1 MGVASSIINYTK
13 LTLLLGLLAG
23 IFLAMGYYLGGT
35 VGMTIALILAFL
47 MNFLAYWFSDRIV
60 LAMYGAKPLR
70 DERVERIVRRL
81 ANEAGIAMPKLY
93 IIESNQ
99 PNAFATGR
107 SKKRCAIAVTKGLLE
122 LMDDEELEGV
132 LSHEVA
138 HIKNRDILISTIA
151 ATIAAAISYIAEIL
165 WWSSLFGGDDEERP
179 FWAVLPA
186 IILAPIAATLIQL
199 AISRSREFLA
209 DETGAKLC
217 KKPYTL
223 ASALRKIASYAE
235 RIPMERGSVATAH
248 MWIINP
254 FSGGL
259 IARLFSTHPP
269 VEERI
274 ARLERMK
281 I

>member
-1 MGVASSIINYTK
+1 MGAASSIINYTK
-13 LTLLLGLLAG
+13 LALLLGLLAG
-23 IFLAMGYYLGGT
+23 IFLAIGYYLGGT
-35 VGMTIALILAFL
+35 LGMTLALILAFL

-81 ANEAGIAMPKLY
+81 AKEAGIAMPKLY
-93 IIESNQ
+93 IIDSNQ

-107 SKKRCAIAVTKGLLE
+107 SKKRCAIAVTRGLLE

-165 WWSSLFGGDDEERP
+165 WWGSLFGGDDEGRP

-186 IILAPIAATLIQL
+186 IILAPVAATLIQL

-217 KKPYTL
+217 KKPYAL

-254 FSGGL
+254 FNRGL

-274 ARLERMK
+274 ARLEK
-281 I
+281 IKI